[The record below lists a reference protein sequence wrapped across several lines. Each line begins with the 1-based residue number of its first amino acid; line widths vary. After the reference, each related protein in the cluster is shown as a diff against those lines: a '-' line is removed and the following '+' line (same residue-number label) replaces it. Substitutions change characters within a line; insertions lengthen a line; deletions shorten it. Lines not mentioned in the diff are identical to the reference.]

1 MQNPASASP
10 MSQTAQLLNKLP
22 GYDTLRALPKVA
34 LIGLGAALIALIVA
48 LLLWSRG
55 PTYQVLFSNLD
66 DRDGGAI
73 VSALGQMNVPYQF
86 NSNGTAILVPQ
97 DRVHDVRMQMASQ
110 GLPRSGNAGFELL
123 DQSRFG
129 ASQFTEQVTYQRALE
144 GELANSIKAVHA
156 VKEARV
162 HLAMPRET
170 LFVRDRQSPTA
181 SVVLSLY
188 PGRDLSEGQ
197 VSAISWLI
205 SSSVPNLHAD
215 KVSIIDQNGRL
226 LTAPTGEMGADNQ
239 QRNFVNDIE
248 YRAVQRIL
256 TLLNPLVG
264 AGNVRAQ
271 VTAEVDFSRREQT
284 SEVYKPNQQPGQ
296 AAVRSQQTSSSL
308 QRNPQQ
314 PQGVPGAL
322 SNQAPNNATANL
334 VNPPAAPNQPQ
345 APAAPATDPANAAAQ
360 TANAANATAAGTDP
374 SLVSLAEQARLLQN
388 TGNARN
394 DSTVNYEVDR
404 TISHV
409 KGPLGQLSR
418 LSVAV
423 VVNYRNTDK
432 EQQPL
437 EQEELDK
444 ISDLVKQAVGY
455 SADRGDSL
463 SVVNG
468 QFNEQGDIDT
478 PFWKNPEYRE
488 LAMELIKYLVFAFI
502 LFMAWRIVI
511 NPIIQGL
518 IQAKAVADARVE
530 RQKEES
536 AREQAAEQ
544 RAAEM
549 SRYEENL
556 NTARTMAHDDPRAV
570 AMVLRSWLNKDEKNE
585 NG

>member
-1 MQNPASASP
+1 

-22 GYDTLRALPKVA
+22 GYDTIRALPKVA

-48 LLLWSRG
+48 LLMWSRG
-55 PTYQVLFSNLD
+55 PTFQVLFSNLD

-86 NSNGTAILVPQ
+86 NNTGTAILVPQ

-144 GELANSIKAVHA
+144 GELANSIKAVHS

-205 SSSVPNLHAD
+205 SSSVPNLNAD

-271 VTAEVDFSRREQT
+271 VTADVDFSRREHT

-296 AAVRSQQTSSSL
+296 AAVRSQQSSSSL

-322 SNQAPNNATANL
+322 SNQVPANATANL

-345 APAAPATDPANAAAQ
+345 QPTAPAVDPAANGAAQ
-360 TANAANATAAGTDP
+360 TANAATAAVSNDP

-409 KGPLGQLSR
+409 KGPIGQLSR

-423 VVNYRNTDK
+423 VVNYRSTDK
-432 EQQPL
+432 DNQPL
-437 EQEELDK
+437 DQAELDK

-455 SADRGDSL
+455 STERGDSL

-468 QFNEQGDIDT
+468 QFNEQGDVDT

-488 LAMELIKYLVFAFI
+488 LAMELVKYLVFAFI

-518 IQAKAVADARVE
+518 IQAKGVADARVE
-530 RQKEES
+530 RQKEDA
-536 AREQAAEQ
+536 AREHAAEQ

-570 AMVLRSWLNKDEKNE
+570 AMVLRSWLNKDEKNA

>member
-1 MQNPASASP
+1 

-22 GYDTLRALPKVA
+22 GYDAIRALPKVV

-48 LLLWSRG
+48 LLMWGRG

-86 NSNGTAILVPQ
+86 NSTGTAILVPQ
-97 DRVHDVRMQMASQ
+97 DRVHDIRMQMASQ
-110 GLPRSGNAGFELL
+110 GLPRAGNAGFELL

-205 SSSVPNLHAD
+205 SSSVPNLNAD

-271 VTAEVDFSRREQT
+271 VTAEVDFSRREHT

-322 SNQAPNNATANL
+322 SNQAPANATANL

-345 APAAPATDPANAAAQ
+345 QPDAPAGAQ
-360 TANAANATAAGTDP
+360 TATAQAADNTTASAAASNDP

-423 VVNYRNTDK
+423 VVNYRSTDK
-432 EQQPL
+432 DNEPL
-437 EQEELDK
+437 AQEELDK

-488 LAMELIKYLVFAFI
+488 LAMELVKYLVFAFI

>member
-22 GYDTLRALPKVA
+22 GYDTLRTLPKVA

-55 PTYQVLFSNLD
+55 PSYQVLFSNLD

>member
-1 MQNPASASP
+1 
-10 MSQTAQLLNKLP
+10 
-22 GYDTLRALPKVA
+22 
-34 LIGLGAALIALIVA
+34 
-48 LLLWSRG
+48 
-55 PTYQVLFSNLD
+55 
-66 DRDGGAI
+66 
-73 VSALGQMNVPYQF
+73 
-86 NSNGTAILVPQ
+86 
-97 DRVHDVRMQMASQ
+97 
-110 GLPRSGNAGFELL
+110 
-123 DQSRFG
+123 
-129 ASQFTEQVTYQRALE
+129 
-144 GELANSIKAVHA
+144 
-156 VKEARV
+156 
-162 HLAMPRET
+162 

>member
-226 LTAPTGEMGADNQ
+226 LTAPTGEIGADNQ

-345 APAAPATDPANAAAQ
+345 TPAAPATEPANAAAQ
-360 TANAANATAAGTDP
+360 TANATNAAAAGTDP

-444 ISDLVKQAVGY
+444 IRDLVKQAVGY

-488 LAMELIKYLVFAFI
+488 LAMELVKYLVFAFI

>member
-1 MQNPASASP
+1 

-22 GYDTLRALPKVA
+22 GYDTLRALPKVV

-55 PTYQVLFSNLD
+55 PAYQVLFSNLD

-205 SSSVPNLHAD
+205 SSSVPNLQAD

-271 VTAEVDFSRREQT
+271 VTAEVDFSRREHT

-322 SNQAPNNATANL
+322 SNQAPNNAVANL
-334 VNPPAAPNQPQ
+334 VDPPAAPNQPQ
-345 APAAPATDPANAAAQ
+345 APAADPANAATQ

-409 KGPLGQLSR
+409 KGPLGQLNR

-423 VVNYRNTDK
+423 VVNYRDTDK
-432 EQQPL
+432 DKQPL
-437 EQEELDK
+437 DQAELDK

-455 SADRGDSL
+455 SAERGDSL

-488 LAMELIKYLVFAFI
+488 LAMELVKYLVFAFI

>member
-205 SSSVPNLHAD
+205 SSSVPNLQAD

-345 APAAPATDPANAAAQ
+345 TPAAPATEPANAAAQ
-360 TANAANATAAGTDP
+360 TANATNAAAAGTDP

-432 EQQPL
+432 DQQPL

-444 ISDLVKQAVGY
+444 IRDLVKQAVGY

-468 QFNEQGDIDT
+468 QFNEQGDIDP

-488 LAMELIKYLVFAFI
+488 LAMELVKYLVFAFI

>member
-1 MQNPASASP
+1 

-22 GYDTLRALPKVA
+22 GYDTLRTLPKVV

-55 PTYQVLFSNLD
+55 PAYQVLFSNLD

-205 SSSVPNLHAD
+205 SSSVPNLQAD

-271 VTAEVDFSRREQT
+271 VTAEVDFSRREHT

-322 SNQAPNNATANL
+322 SNQAPNNAVANL

-345 APAAPATDPANAAAQ
+345 APAADPANAATQ

-409 KGPLGQLSR
+409 KGPLGQLNR

-423 VVNYRNTDK
+423 VVNYRDTDK
-432 EQQPL
+432 DKQPL
-437 EQEELDK
+437 DQAELDK

-455 SADRGDSL
+455 SAERGDSL

-488 LAMELIKYLVFAFI
+488 LAMELVKYLVFAFI

>member
-55 PTYQVLFSNLD
+55 PSYQVLFSNLD

-374 SLVSLAEQARLLQN
+374 SLVSLAEQVRLLQN

>member
-1 MQNPASASP
+1 

-22 GYDTLRALPKVA
+22 GYDTIRALPKVA

-48 LLLWSRG
+48 LLMWSRG
-55 PTYQVLFSNLD
+55 PTFQVLFSNLD

-86 NSNGTAILVPQ
+86 NNTGTAILVPQ

-144 GELANSIKAVHA
+144 GELANSIKAVHS

-205 SSSVPNLHAD
+205 SSSVPNLNAD

-271 VTAEVDFSRREQT
+271 VTADVDFSRREHT

-296 AAVRSQQTSSSL
+296 AAVRSQQSSSSL

-322 SNQAPNNATANL
+322 SNQAPANATANL

-345 APAAPATDPANAAAQ
+345 QATAPGVDPAAAQ
-360 TANAANATAAGTDP
+360 TTNAATAAASNDP

-409 KGPLGQLSR
+409 KGPIGQLSR

-423 VVNYRNTDK
+423 VVNYRSTDK
-432 EQQPL
+432 DNQPL
-437 EQEELDK
+437 DQAELDK

-455 SADRGDSL
+455 STERGDSL

-468 QFNEQGDIDT
+468 QFNEQGDVDT

-488 LAMELIKYLVFAFI
+488 LAMELVKYLVFAFI

-518 IQAKAVADARVE
+518 IQAKGVADARVE
-530 RQKEES
+530 RQKEDA
-536 AREQAAEQ
+536 AREHAAEQ

-570 AMVLRSWLNKDEKNE
+570 AMVLRSWLNKDEKNA

>member
-55 PTYQVLFSNLD
+55 PSYQVLFSNLD

-345 APAAPATDPANAAAQ
+345 APAAPATDPANAASQ

>member
-1 MQNPASASP
+1 

-22 GYDTLRALPKVA
+22 GYDTLRTLPKVV

-55 PTYQVLFSNLD
+55 PAYQVLFSNLD

-205 SSSVPNLHAD
+205 SSSVPNLQAD

-256 TLLNPLVG
+256 TLLTPLVG

-271 VTAEVDFSRREQT
+271 VTAEVDFSRREHT
-284 SEVYKPNQQPGQ
+284 SEVYKPNQLPGQ

-322 SNQAPNNATANL
+322 SNQAPNNAVANL

-345 APAAPATDPANAAAQ
+345 APAADPANAATQ

-409 KGPLGQLSR
+409 KGPLGQLNR

-423 VVNYRNTDK
+423 VVNYRDTDK
-432 EQQPL
+432 DKQPL
-437 EQEELDK
+437 DQAELDK

-455 SADRGDSL
+455 SAERGDSL

-488 LAMELIKYLVFAFI
+488 LAMELVKYLVFAFI

>member
-55 PTYQVLFSNLD
+55 PSYQVLFSNLD

-314 PQGVPGAL
+314 PQGIPGAL

>member
-55 PTYQVLFSNLD
+55 PSYQVLFSNLD

-86 NSNGTAILVPQ
+86 NSNGTTILVPQ

>member
-345 APAAPATDPANAAAQ
+345 TPAAPATEPANAAAQ
-360 TANAANATAAGTDP
+360 TANATNAAAAGTDP

-432 EQQPL
+432 DQQPL

-444 ISDLVKQAVGY
+444 IRDLVKQAVGY

-488 LAMELIKYLVFAFI
+488 LAMELVKYLVFAFI

-544 RAAEM
+544 RAAATK
-549 SRYEENL
+549 RI
-556 NTARTMAHDDPRAV
+556 
-570 AMVLRSWLNKDEKNE
+570 
-585 NG
+585 

>member
-1 MQNPASASP
+1 

-22 GYDTLRALPKVA
+22 GYDTLRALPKVV

-55 PTYQVLFSNLD
+55 PAYQVLFSNLD

-205 SSSVPNLHAD
+205 SSSVPNLQAD

-271 VTAEVDFSRREQT
+271 VTAEVDFSRREHT
-284 SEVYKPNQQPGQ
+284 SEVYKPNQLPGQ

-322 SNQAPNNATANL
+322 SNQAPNNAVANL

-345 APAAPATDPANAAAQ
+345 APAADPANAATQ

-374 SLVSLAEQARLLQN
+374 SLLSLAEQARLLQN

-409 KGPLGQLSR
+409 KGPLGQLNR

-423 VVNYRNTDK
+423 VVNYRDTDK
-432 EQQPL
+432 DKQPL
-437 EQEELDK
+437 DQAELDK

-455 SADRGDSL
+455 SAERGDSL

-488 LAMELIKYLVFAFI
+488 LAMELVKYLVFAFI

>member
-55 PTYQVLFSNLD
+55 PSYQVLFSNLD

-226 LTAPTGEMGADNQ
+226 LTAPTGEMVADNQ

>member
-1 MQNPASASP
+1 

-22 GYDTLRALPKVA
+22 GYDTLRTLPKVV

-55 PTYQVLFSNLD
+55 PAYQVLFSNLD

-205 SSSVPNLHAD
+205 SSSVPNLQAD

-271 VTAEVDFSRREQT
+271 VTAEVDFSRREHT

-322 SNQAPNNATANL
+322 SNQAPNNAVANL
-334 VNPPAAPNQPQ
+334 VDPPAAPNQPQ
-345 APAAPATDPANAAAQ
+345 APAADPANAATQ

-374 SLVSLAEQARLLQN
+374 SLLSLAEQARLLQN

-409 KGPLGQLSR
+409 KGPLGQLNR

-423 VVNYRNTDK
+423 VVNYRDTDK
-432 EQQPL
+432 DKQPL
-437 EQEELDK
+437 DQAELDK

-455 SADRGDSL
+455 SAERGDSL

-488 LAMELIKYLVFAFI
+488 LAMELVKYLVFAFI

>member
-1 MQNPASASP
+1 

-22 GYDTLRALPKVA
+22 GYDTLRALPKVV

-55 PTYQVLFSNLD
+55 PAYQVLFSNLD

-205 SSSVPNLHAD
+205 SSSVPNLQAD

-271 VTAEVDFSRREQT
+271 VTAEVDFSRREHT
-284 SEVYKPNQQPGQ
+284 SEVYKPNQLPGQ

-322 SNQAPNNATANL
+322 SNQAPNNAVANL
-334 VNPPAAPNQPQ
+334 VDPPAAPNQPQ
-345 APAAPATDPANAAAQ
+345 APAADPANAATQ

-409 KGPLGQLSR
+409 KGPLGQLNR

-423 VVNYRNTDK
+423 VVNYRDTDK
-432 EQQPL
+432 DKQPL
-437 EQEELDK
+437 DQAELDK

-455 SADRGDSL
+455 SAERGDSL

-488 LAMELIKYLVFAFI
+488 LAMELVKYLVFAFI

>member
-345 APAAPATDPANAAAQ
+345 ASAAPATEPANAAAQ
-360 TANAANATAAGTDP
+360 TANAANAAAAGTDP

-432 EQQPL
+432 DQQPL

-444 ISDLVKQAVGY
+444 IRDLVKQAVGY

-488 LAMELIKYLVFAFI
+488 LAMELVKYLVFAFI

>member
-1 MQNPASASP
+1 MLSRI
-10 MSQTAQLLNKLP
+10 P
-22 GYDTLRALPKVA
+22 GYNAIRSLPTVA
-34 LIGLGAALIALIVA
+34 LIGLGAALVA
-48 LLLWSRG
+48 LVAGLLMWSRS
-55 PTYQVLFSNLD
+55 PDYQVLFSNLD

-86 NSNGTAILVPQ
+86 NGTGTAILVPKE
-97 DRVHDVRMQMASQ
+97 RVHEARMQLAAQ

-129 ASQFTEQVTYQRALE
+129 ASQFNEQVTYQRALE
-144 GELANSIKAVHA
+144 GELANSIKAVHS
-156 VKEARV
+156 VQEARV

-181 SVVLSLY
+181 SVVVSLY
-188 PGRDLSEGQ
+188 PGRSLTEGQ
-197 VSAISWLI
+197 VSAITWLV
-205 SSSVPNLHAD
+205 SSSVPNLAAD

-226 LTAPTGEMGADNQ
+226 LTAPSGESGADSL

-284 SEVYKPNQQPGQ
+284 SEVYKPNQAPGQ
-296 AAVRSQQTSSSL
+296 AAVRSQQTSSTL

-314 PQGVPGAL
+314 AQGVPGAL
-322 SNQAPNNATANL
+322 SNQ
-334 VNPPAAPNQPQ
+334 PP
-345 APAAPATDPANAAAQ
+345 
-360 TANAANATAAGTDP
+360 ANATADIVNPPQGQEGQAQNAQGAQNAQTAGNAPNAGANDP
-374 SLVSLAEQARLLQN
+374 SLGSLAEQARLLQSA
-388 TGNARN
+388 GNARN
-394 DSTVNYEVDR
+394 DATINYEVDR

-409 KGPLGQLSR
+409 KGPMGQLSR

-423 VVNYRNTDK
+423 VVNYRNKDN
-432 EQQPL
+432 ESQPL
-437 EQEELDK
+437 EQDELEK
-444 ISDLVKQAVGY
+444 IRDLVKQAVGY
-455 SADRGDSL
+455 SADRGDTL

-468 QFNEQGDIDT
+468 LFNEQGETDP

-488 LAMELIKYLVFAFI
+488 LAMDMIKYLVFAFI
-502 LFMAWRIVI
+502 LFMAWRIVV

-518 IQAKAVADARVE
+518 IQAKANADARVE
-530 RQKEES
+530 RQKEDK

-549 SRYEENL
+549 NRYEDNL
-556 NTARTMAHDDPRAV
+556 NTARAMAHSDPRAV
-570 AMVLRSWLNKDEKNE
+570 AMVLRSWLTKEDKNE

>member
-345 APAAPATDPANAAAQ
+345 TPAAPATEPANAAAQ
-360 TANAANATAAGTDP
+360 TANAANAAAAGTDP

-488 LAMELIKYLVFAFI
+488 LAMELVKYLVFAFI

>member
-334 VNPPAAPNQPQ
+334 VNPPATPNQPQ
-345 APAAPATDPANAAAQ
+345 TPAAPATEPANGAAQ
-360 TANAANATAAGTDP
+360 TANATNAAAAGTDP

-444 ISDLVKQAVGY
+444 IRDLVKQAVGY

-488 LAMELIKYLVFAFI
+488 LAMELVKYLVFAFI

>member
-55 PTYQVLFSNLD
+55 PSYQVLFSNLD

-144 GELANSIKAVHA
+144 GELANSIKAVHS

-488 LAMELIKYLVFAFI
+488 LAMELVKYLVFAFI

>member
-55 PTYQVLFSNLD
+55 PSYQVLFSNLD

-284 SEVYKPNQQPGQ
+284 SEVYKPNQQPGR

>member
-1 MQNPASASP
+1 

-144 GELANSIKAVHA
+144 GELANSIKAVHS

-226 LTAPTGEMGADNQ
+226 LTAPAGEMGADNQ

-256 TLLNPLVG
+256 TLLNPLMG
-264 AGNVRAQ
+264 PGNVRAQ

-296 AAVRSQQTSSSL
+296 AAVRSQQSSSSL

-322 SNQAPNNATANL
+322 SNQAPANATANL
-334 VNPPAAPNQPQ
+334 VNPPAAPNPPQ
-345 APAAPATDPANAAAQ
+345 APATPAGDPATTAATQ
-360 TANAANATAAGTDP
+360 TADAATAAASNDP

-409 KGPLGQLSR
+409 KGPMGQLNR

-432 EQQPL
+432 DNQPL
-437 EQEELDK
+437 DQEELDK

-455 SADRGDSL
+455 SAERGDSL

-488 LAMELIKYLVFAFI
+488 LAMELVKYLVFAFI

-530 RQKEES
+530 RQKEET
-536 AREQAAEQ
+536 ARENAAEQ

-549 SRYEENL
+549 SRYEDNL
-556 NTARTMAHDDPRAV
+556 NTARSMAHDDPRAV

>member
-345 APAAPATDPANAAAQ
+345 TPAAPATEPANAAAQ
-360 TANAANATAAGTDP
+360 TANATNAAAAGTDP

-444 ISDLVKQAVGY
+444 IRDLVKQAVGY

-488 LAMELIKYLVFAFI
+488 LAMELVKYLVFAFI

>member
-226 LTAPTGEMGADNQ
+226 LTAPTGEIGADNQ

-444 ISDLVKQAVGY
+444 IRDLVKQAVGY

-488 LAMELIKYLVFAFI
+488 LAMELVKYLVFAFI

>member
-1 MQNPASASP
+1 

-22 GYDTLRALPKVA
+22 GYDTLRTLPKVV

-55 PTYQVLFSNLD
+55 PAYQVLFSNLD

-205 SSSVPNLHAD
+205 SSSVPNLQAD

-271 VTAEVDFSRREQT
+271 VTAEVDFSRREHT

-322 SNQAPNNATANL
+322 SNQAPNNAVANL
-334 VNPPAAPNQPQ
+334 VDPPAAPNQPQ
-345 APAAPATDPANAAAQ
+345 APAADPANAATQ

-409 KGPLGQLSR
+409 KGPLGQLNR

-423 VVNYRNTDK
+423 VVNYRDTDK
-432 EQQPL
+432 DKQPL
-437 EQEELDK
+437 DQAELDK

-455 SADRGDSL
+455 SAERGDSL

-488 LAMELIKYLVFAFI
+488 LAMELVKYLVFAFI

>member
-1 MQNPASASP
+1 

-181 SVVLSLY
+181 SVVLTLY

-345 APAAPATDPANAAAQ
+345 APVAPATDPANAAAQ

-432 EQQPL
+432 DNQPL
-437 EQEELDK
+437 DQEELDK

-488 LAMELIKYLVFAFI
+488 LAMELVKYVVFAFI

>member
-1 MQNPASASP
+1 

-55 PTYQVLFSNLD
+55 PSYQVLFSNLD

-73 VSALGQMNVPYQF
+73 VSALSQMNVPYQF